1 MTDLWGWEDAD
12 RELGQTVPVRADLD
26 RPERDGDE
34 RDRDQRDRDESPE
47 TGDAGA
53 GGPARP
59 RPGHPGVTE
68 RLTDEARFAIGT
80 LTRLPV
86 PAPSRLDP
94 VTAGRGLQWA
104 PLVGT
109 ALGLVSGL
117 VLFVFPVDLLARLLS
132 ATIVVALAA
141 WLTRGLHWDG
151 LADLADGLGSGAP
164 AERARAI
171 MKRSDIGPFG
181 VLVMTLVLLMQVL
194 CLAQLPATT
203 PAYAGWV
210 LAMTLSRLAL
220 VAACGP
226 WGRAASAGGLG
237 ALVVGAVSRT
247 GVGIALGCALGV
259 AALAA
264 ALGPLPMTF
273 TMLWAP
279 AAALAT
285 AGAVGVLARRRLDG
299 LTGDVLGAVVEL
311 ATLATLLSLVL
322 R

>member
-1 MTDLWGWEDAD
+1 MTDLWGWEEAARD
-12 RELGQTVPVRADLD
+12 LGEAEPAG
-26 RPERDGDE
+26 DGETSSKPRDE
-34 RDRDQRDRDESPE
+34 RVPDQPGRD
-47 TGDAGA
+47 AA
-53 GGPARP
+53 HPA
-59 RPGHPGVTE
+59 E
-68 RLTDEARFAIGT
+68 RLTDEARFVIGT

-86 PAPSRLDP
+86 PAPAQLDSR
-94 VTAGRGLQWA
+94 TAGRGLQWA
-104 PLVGT
+104 PLVGA
-109 ALGLVSGL
+109 ALGLASGL
-117 VLFVFPVDLLARLLS
+117 PLFVFPVDLLARLLS

-210 LAMTLSRLAL
+210 LAMALGRFGL

-226 WGRAASAGGLG
+226 WGRAASADGLG
-237 ALVVGAVSRT
+237 ALVVGSVSRA
-247 GVGIALGCALGV
+247 GVLLAAGSALAVG
-259 AALAA
+259 ALAA
-264 ALGPLPMTF
+264 GLGPLPATF
-273 TMLWAP
+273 AMLWAP

-285 AGAVGVLARRRLDG
+285 AGGVGLLARRRLDG
-299 LTGDVLGAVVEL
+299 LTGDVLGAIVEL
-311 ATLATLLSLVL
+311 ATLAALVTLVL